1 MRRDPESLVAEF
13 ASAFLLEIGEW
24 DMALRGICIEEGVT
38 ELSEFGAEL
47 AGGGIDT
54 LFVWCGASDPD
65 LGFFVVVVLDVVE
78 GDG

>member
-1 MRRDPESLVAEF
+1 MRRDPESLVAEL
-13 ASAFLLEIGEW
+13 ASAFLLEIGER
-24 DMALRGICIEEGVT
+24 DMALRGIGIEEGIA
-38 ELSEFGAEL
+38 ELGEFGAEL

-54 LFVWCGASDPD
+54 QFVWRGASDPD